1 MIRSGFSLHEEIQD
15 FYEYMSPTSE
25 EANMRTDVVAR
36 ITNVIKGLWP
46 KAEVNLFCYCYMY
59 TGLSTELLDREKFWS
74 KFSISLYVLT
84 SPSARIY
91 AVHM

>member
-1 MIRSGFSLHEEIQD
+1 MYMYIVYGNSFLYVFRLHEEIQD

-46 KAEVNLFCYCYMY
+46 KAEVLIIDFLY
-59 TGLSTELLDREKFWS
+59 TPSCTVLIKMIKFNFFDIR
-74 KFSISLYVLT
+74 KE
-84 SPSARIY
+84 
-91 AVHM
+91 

>member
-1 MIRSGFSLHEEIQD
+1 MLILNCFDLFFRLHEEIQD

-46 KAEVNLFCYCYMY
+46 KAEVLIIMIIDFLYM
-59 TGLSTELLDREKFWS
+59 
-74 KFSISLYVLT
+74 
-84 SPSARIY
+84 
-91 AVHM
+91 H